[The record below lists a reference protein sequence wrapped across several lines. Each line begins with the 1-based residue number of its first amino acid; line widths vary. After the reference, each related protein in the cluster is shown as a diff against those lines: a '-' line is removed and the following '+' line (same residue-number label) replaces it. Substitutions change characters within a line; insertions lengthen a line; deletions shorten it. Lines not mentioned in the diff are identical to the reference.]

1 MHRRGLAT
9 AVAAGLLLL
18 LPTAAVAQDATPEV
32 GVGTADVAEEREPAQ
47 EGEDQVGIGES
58 SSIVCRGTI
67 AVRVVDLD
75 GAPVS
80 GAVVSVA
87 NQQVSGS
94 GTVEADCGEVG
105 ATLLA
110 APDGYA
116 PAGPTSVNVP
126 VRQAATSDVAF
137 TVDSVEVLGVQI
149 EQPAEPAPDTPD
161 TAAPAV
167 EAASDEPAAPEL
179 AATGPEDAPTLM
191 LAALLLGLLGT
202 TLVAAAPALAR
213 RAERA

>member
-9 AVAAGLLLL
+9 AVTAGLLLL
-18 LPTAAVAQDATPEV
+18 LPTAAFAQDATPEV
-32 GVGTADVAEEREPAQ
+32 GVGTADVAEERVPAQ
-47 EGEDQVGIGES
+47 EGEDQVGIGDS

-75 GAPVS
+75 GAPVG

-116 PAGPTSVNVP
+116 PAGPTSMNVP

-149 EQPAEPAPDTPD
+149 EQPAEPAPDT
-161 TAAPAV
+161 AAPAV
-167 EAASDEPAAPEL
+167 EAAPDEPAAPEL

-213 RAERA
+213 GAEQA